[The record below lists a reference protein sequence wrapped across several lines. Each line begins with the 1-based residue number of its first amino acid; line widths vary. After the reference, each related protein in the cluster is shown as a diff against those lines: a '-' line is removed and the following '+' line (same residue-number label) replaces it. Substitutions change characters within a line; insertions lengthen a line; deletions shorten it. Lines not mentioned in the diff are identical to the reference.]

1 MPFFSNYFNTNPG
14 AAEGAG
20 PALQAQHVQ
29 AESGEHNRQMPEAHT
44 DRESVGPAPE
54 VPEVQMEDNGP
65 PRTEGVR
72 RDPSIFAIE
81 EDIFAMD
88 GDKSTTVWI
97 ISFSV
102 LIGVL
107 DEHVQNKR
115 RRTNKDEVQQLVR
128 PLQSKISKGV
138 VAGSIHRMKTRTS
151 ALSTEIQRVQEAMT
165 NMQAERADMLKS
177 FEQWAAEKEKELVQQ
192 SNQLVE

>member
-1 MPFFSNYFNTNPG
+1 
-14 AAEGAG
+14 
-20 PALQAQHVQ
+20 
-29 AESGEHNRQMPEAHT
+29 
-44 DRESVGPAPE
+44 
-54 VPEVQMEDNGP
+54 MEDNGP

-192 SNQLVE
+192 SNQLVERKVEQIKQDMLQQMEHDRAAERSRVTEMGQDLQRMKDSLVRVVEHITCMHLISL